1 MKTFPRAVHAEKWY
15 NESRKAFIFHCIIP
29 MHAATSTPVQSLF
42 SYATADRGGER
53 VTAFLTRMETLVSWE
68 ELAETLSEHVYTADT
83 GRPGF
88 PITTLTKC
96 LFLAQWYGLSDP
108 ELEDQIR
115 DRLSF
120 QRFLGITAVG
130 DIPDETTL
138 CRFRNKLIRLDI
150 ADELFTVVQQ
160 LIDDHGVRVK
170 RGTIVDA
177 TIIAAPKGR
186 KRVDGSSTRD
196 TDAGFTKKNGKSYH
210 GYKQHIATDT
220 KGQFIQRVIVTS
232 ATPHDS
238 TVADALIHGET
249 IAVFGDSAYVAKER
263 RQRLRA
269 HGIYDGT
276 IDRAYRNRPLSEKQ
290 HRQNRKKSSV
300 RCRIEHAF
308 AWMKGRMGYRS
319 IRYRGLQ
326 KNTAHALFV
335 ATAYNLKRLASVLAR
350 APVLA

>member
-1 MKTFPRAVHAEKWY
+1 
-15 NESRKAFIFHCIIP
+15 
-29 MHAATSTPVQSLF
+29 MHAATSAPVPSLF

-53 VTAFLTRMETLVSWE
+53 VTKFLTRMETLVPWE
-68 ELAETLSEHVYTADT
+68 GLAGEITNHVYTADT

-88 PITTLTKC
+88 PIVTLTKC
-96 LFLAQWYGLSDP
+96 LLLAQWYGLSDP

-120 QRFLGITAVG
+120 QRFLGITTVRE
-130 DIPDETTL
+130 IPDETTL
-138 CRFRNKLIRLDI
+138 CRFRNKLVRLSI
-150 ADELFTVVQQ
+150 AEELFTVVQQ

-186 KRVDGSSTRD
+186 KRADGTSTRD
-196 TDAGFTKKNGKSYH
+196 TEAGFTKKNGKSYH
-210 GYKQHIATDT
+210 GYKTHIATDT
-220 KGQFIQRVIVTS
+220 KGQFIQRVMVTS

-238 TVADALIHGET
+238 TVTDDLTRGET

-263 RQRLRA
+263 RQTLRA
-269 HGIYDGT
+269 QGIYDGT
-276 IDRAYRNRPLSEKQ
+276 IDRAYRHRPLSAKQ
-290 HRQNRKKSSV
+290 HKQNRKKSSV

-308 AWMKGRMGYRS
+308 AWMKGTMRYRS
-319 IRYRGLQ
+319 IRYRGLR

-350 APVLA
+350 SPVLT